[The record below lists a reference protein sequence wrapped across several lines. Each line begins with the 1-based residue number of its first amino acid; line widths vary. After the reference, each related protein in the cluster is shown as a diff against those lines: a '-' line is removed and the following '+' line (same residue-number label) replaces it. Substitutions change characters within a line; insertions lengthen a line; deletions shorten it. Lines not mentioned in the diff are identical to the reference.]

1 MTQRRRSGF
10 SLVELLLVLVL
21 LSIVGGSLMSLLS
34 KQQRF
39 YRGTYD
45 LIELRS
51 QLRQAEA
58 VMSSDLRALSTP
70 GGDLR
75 TITDSSMDF
84 RYNIGSSISC
94 TTPAVGGKTII
105 IPPTATANGNTL
117 SNWLS
122 VPLVGDTAVVFDE
135 GVNTTSSGD
144 DSWVTYE
151 IRSITPNTG
160 TCNAAYNTPSSG
172 FTVVMDRNIS
182 STILQGAPIR
192 FLRQAHYSLYQS
204 NNDKNWYLGYAC
216 SVCNGTNTVSPIAG
230 PFMPY
235 TDPAGTDISGIRI
248 TYFDS
253 TGTAT
258 TLTDKVSRISVV
270 LRGQTRSALNVS
282 GLKQGVYM
290 DSIRMTIALRN
301 RS

>member
-10 SLVELLLVLVL
+10 TLVELLVVLLL
-21 LSIVGGSLMSLLS
+21 LSIVGGALMSLLS

-58 VMSSDLRALSTP
+58 VMSSDLRALSRP

-84 RYNIGSSISC
+84 RYNTGSSISC
-94 TTPAVGGKTII
+94 TTPVPAGTII
-105 IPPTATANGNTL
+105 IPPTAAANGNTL
-117 SNWLS
+117 SNWLD
-122 VPLVGDTAVVFDE
+122 VPVAGDTAYVFDE
-135 GVNTTSSGD
+135 GALTTTSGD
-144 DSWVTYE
+144 DQWVAYE
-151 IRSITPNTG
+151 IRSITPGTG
-160 TCNAAYNTPSSG
+160 TCDAAYNTPSLG
-172 FTVVMDRNIS
+172 YTVVMTTSIS
-182 STILQGAPIR
+182 PTILEGAPIR
-192 FLRQAHYSLYQS
+192 FARRAHYSLYRS
-204 NNDKNWYLGYAC
+204 TNDNNWYLGYAC
-216 SVCNGTNTVSPIAG
+216 SVCNNGNAAVSPIAG

-235 TDPAGTDISGIRI
+235 TDPAATDISGIRI

-253 TGTAT
+253 TGAAT
-258 TLTDKVSRISVV
+258 TDKDQVARISVV

-282 GLKQGVYM
+282 GLKRGVYM
-290 DSIRMTIALRN
+290 DSIRVNIALRN

>member
-1 MTQRRRSGF
+1 M
-10 SLVELLLVLVL
+10 LVLVL

-70 GGDLR
+70 GNDFQ

-84 RYNIGSSISC
+84 RYTLGSSISC
-94 TTPAVGGKTII
+94 TAPAPGTKVII
-105 IPPTATANGNTL
+105 IPPTAAANGNTL
-117 SNWLS
+117 TNWLTG
-122 VPLVGDTAVVFDE
+122 PLQGDTAWVFDE
-135 GVNTTSSGD
+135 GANATASSD
-144 DSWVTYE
+144 DQWQPYE
-151 IRSITPNTG
+151 IRSISLPGIG
-160 TCNAAYNTPSSG
+160 TCDAAYNAPSAGYTITMTNSL
-172 FTVVMDRNIS
+172 S
-182 STILQGAPIR
+182 PTILEGAAIR
-192 FLRQAHYSLYQS
+192 FVRQAHYSLYQS
-204 NNDKNWYLGYAC
+204 TNDKLWYLGYAC
-216 SVCNGTNTVSPIAG
+216 SVCNNGNASVSPIAG

-235 TDPAGTDISGIRI
+235 TDPGGTDISGIRI

-253 TGTAT
+253 SGTAT
-258 TLTDKVSRISVV
+258 TDKTKVARVSVV
-270 LRGQTRSALNVS
+270 LRGQTRNALNVS